1 MDSLHI
7 HLAQVPQ
14 FLYEAGY
21 GSKQF
26 LDRVG
31 RIGVT
36 QPRRVAAIA
45 AAQRVAQELSTPIG
59 ATVGY
64 QVSSTTFI
72 AAKFEFHTP
81 LVTGV
86 LCSDCHFYHQMF
98 TRLCMRCL
106 AGQV

>member
-1 MDSLHI
+1 MSEARMNRGLI
-7 HLAQVPQ
+7 LIACRSSVKGSFCAMLQVPQ

-21 GSKQF
+21 GSSQF
-26 LDRVG
+26 LDRAG

-64 QVSSTTFI
+64 QVRFTIFTPAESAMQ
-72 AAKFEFHTP
+72 AA
-81 LVTGV
+81 VMSVG
-86 LCSDCHFYHQMF
+86 
-98 TRLCMRCL
+98 CL
-106 AGQV
+106 YEDH

>member
-1 MDSLHI
+1 M
-7 HLAQVPQ
+7 PQ

-21 GSKQF
+21 GSSEF

-64 QVSSTTFI
+64 QVFTTFL
-72 AAKFEFHTP
+72 AAATLVHTA
-81 LVTGV
+81 LLRSV
-86 LCSDCHFYHQMF
+86 LCPDCHLGHRSNVMNV
-98 TRLCMRCL
+98 LCMWCL
-106 AGQV
+106 AGQI